1 MRVYLIIL
9 ALLICFLQANFICA
23 QYVPSKVVNNAEKV
37 HLHIDRF
44 VFGAG
49 ETVWFKAYIHSGE
62 SNGVT
67 SSVLH
72 AEFLKG
78 DSLISYQRLPVVLAV
93 SNGQF
98 VLPDSLFTGWYT
110 VRAYTEAML
119 NQQPARFFQTD
130 IYIHGLKG
138 GHKDKPAFFND
149 SIRVSFFPEGGSLI
163 KGLESTVAFKVT
175 DEWGNPLD
183 FSGIV
188 RAENGDSLA
197 LIHTYH
203 NGMGEFKLRP
213 FNGQRYY
220 VETSAAGNNT
230 KYFLP
235 VPLEEG
241 AVLSLIYHPEGVYF
255 DLAQAVNS
263 RKKKASVIVGNMFQ
277 KEVFRR
283 KISDKDN
290 NIQGL
295 LKTKQLNSGILS
307 VTVFNDEGL
316 PLAERL
322 IFINN
327 KEYKQ
332 AAHIIQDTIDF
343 GVKAKNHIKIVL
355 NDTVQGSLSV
365 SITNAELGFTS
376 QRPASIISDLLLKS
390 EIKGDILS
398 PDWYFQEGNDSVSTG
413 LDLLML
419 TQGWRNYNWMPEDK
433 NPMGLKQFKDP
444 SFITIRGRALLR
456 GTKTPLSDS
465 KLMVVLSAK
474 GITNNILLTETDKQ
488 GHFII
493 DSLLF
498 FGKARF
504 YFAEQREKKK
514 ARYIDIVLS
523 ESVFPDK
530 HLPEESTRQVYMD
543 RQHQHYHK
551 IPDSIIN
558 YLEEI
563 TRAEGKMMQGVT
575 VTAKK
580 KTPVEKLEDEYTVGA
595 FSTNA
600 FVERVIDLVNTNEP
614 IVQPN
619 IFEYLKSRIPGLM
632 IADPDLSKYPPDPSE
647 PGFDPRND
655 PTKLRLFYRQLPSVS
670 SLGNPPMV
678 VYLNEIETDPDV
690 IATIPAA
697 EIALIK
703 IYSSFVSA
711 PGSGPGGVMA
721 IYTKKSKDISEPLG
735 STISYE
741 GFSVIKEFYAP
752 NYKAD
757 PSLIFKPDTRITIDW
772 RPNIFVNNINPVIP
786 ISFYNSDRTKR
797 FRVVVEGMTTSGKLI
812 SIEQIISK

>member
-1 MRVYLIIL
+1 MRFRISFLGLLLCILPMSMLNAQDSPAKNSYLT
-9 ALLICFLQANFICA
+9 
-23 QYVPSKVVNNAEKV
+23 EKV
-37 HLHIDRF
+37 HLHIDRY

-49 ETVWFKAYIHSGE
+49 ETIWFKAYMQSGDI
-62 SNGVT
+62 SGLT

-72 AEFLKG
+72 VELLLG
-78 DSLISYQRLPVVLAV
+78 DSLLSYQRLPVVLSV

-98 VLPDSLFTGWYT
+98 VLPDSLLTGWYT
-110 VRAYTEAML
+110 IRAYTDAML
-119 NQQPARFFQTD
+119 YQLPVRSIQTS
-130 IYIHGLKG
+130 IFIHGKNG
-138 GHKDKPAFFND
+138 GQRSKLEEFSD
-149 SIRVSFFPEGGSLI
+149 SMLVSFFPEGGSLVM
-163 KGLESTVAFKVT
+163 GLESTIAFKVT
-175 DEWGNPLD
+175 DEWGNPVE
-183 FSGIV
+183 FSGVV
-188 RAENGDSLA
+188 RAENGDS
-197 LIHTYH
+197 ITTVSTYH

-213 FNGQRYY
+213 SSGQQYFVSASIKGSIIKYY
-220 VETSAAGNNT
+220 
-230 KYFLP
+230 LP
-235 VPLEEG
+235 EAVEEG
-241 AVLSLIYHPEGVYF
+241 VVLSLIYHPEGMF
-255 DLAQAVNS
+255 FELNQAVSS
-263 RKKKASVIVGNMFQ
+263 RKKKASVVVGRMFQ

-283 KISDKDN
+283 KITDKEN
-290 NIQGL
+290 TFQGVL
-295 LKTKQLNSGILS
+295 NTKQLTSGILA
-307 VTVFNDEGL
+307 VTVLNEDGL

-327 KEYKQ
+327 KEYRQ
-332 AAHIIQDTIDF
+332 AVKIIPDTIDF
-343 GVKAKNHIKIVL
+343 RSKARNRLKIAL
-355 NDTVQGSLSV
+355 TDTVLGSLSL
-365 SITNAELGFTS
+365 SITNADYGYTS
-376 QRPASIISDLLLKS
+376 VRPASIISDLLLTS
-390 EIKGDILS
+390 ELKGDIVN

-419 TQGWRNYNWMPEDK
+419 TQGWRNYKWAIHDK
-433 NPMGLKQFKDP
+433 NSDLSKLYKDP
-444 SFITIRGRALLR
+444 AYITIRGRALLR
-456 GTKTPLSDS
+456 GTKSPLSDS
-465 KLMVVLSAK
+465 RLMVVLSAK

-488 GHFII
+488 GYFTI

-514 ARYIDIVLS
+514 ARYIDIILS
-523 ESVFPDK
+523 EGISSDK
-530 HLPEESTRQVYMD
+530 LLPEKRTRHLLVD
-543 RQHQHYHK
+543 RQHQHYQK

-575 VTAKK
+575 VTAKM

-614 IVQPN
+614 VVQPN

-632 IADPDLSKYPPDPSE
+632 IADPDLSKRPPDPSE

-655 PTKLRLFYRQLPSVS
+655 PTKLRLFYRQMPSVS

-711 PGSGPGGVMA
+711 PGAGPGGVMA
-721 IYTKKSKDISEPLG
+721 IYTKKSKDMSDPLG

-741 GFSVIKEFYAP
+741 GFSVIKEFFAP

-772 RPNIFVNNINPVIP
+772 RPNIFVNNIDPVIP

>member
-1 MRVYLIIL
+1 MRFRMIVLGF
-9 ALLICFLQANFICA
+9 LICGFTGSFLHAQDNLAKNNFM
-23 QYVPSKVVNNAEKV
+23 SEKV
-37 HLHIDRF
+37 HLHIDRY

-49 ETVWFKAYIHSGE
+49 ETVWFKAYILSGDT
-62 SNGVT
+62 SGLT

-72 AEFLKG
+72 VELLLG
-78 DSLISYQRLPVVLAV
+78 DSLLSYQRLPVVLSV

-98 VLPDSLFTGWYT
+98 FLADSLVTGWYT

-119 NQQPARFFQTD
+119 NQQPNSFFQSS
-130 IYIHGLKG
+130 IFIHGRKNG
-138 GHKDKPAFFND
+138 QKSQTDVFRD
-149 SIRVSFFPEGGSLI
+149 SMLVSFFPEGGNLV
-163 KGLESTVAFKVT
+163 KGLESTVAFKAT
-175 DEWGNPLD
+175 DEWGFPVD
-183 FSGIV
+183 FSGVV
-188 RAENGDSLA
+188 RAENGDSIA
-197 LIHTYH
+197 VANTFKF
-203 NGMGEFKLRP
+203 GMGEFKLRP
-213 FNGQRYY
+213 SIGQRYY
-220 VETSAAGNNT
+220 VSTSVKGSII
-230 KYFLP
+230 KYYLP
-235 VPLEEG
+235 EVVDEG
-241 AVLSLIYHPEGVYF
+241 VALSMIYHPEGIYF
-255 DLAQAVNS
+255 ELNQAGSN
-263 RKKKASVIVGNMFQ
+263 RMKNASVVVGHMFQ

-283 KISDKDN
+283 KITDKEN
-290 NIQGL
+290 TFQGVL
-295 LKTKQLNSGILS
+295 NTKQLTSGILA
-307 VTVFNDEGL
+307 VTVLNDDGL

-327 KEYKQ
+327 KEYRQ
-332 AAHIIQDTIDF
+332 AVKII
-343 GVKAKNHIKIVL
+343 A
-355 NDTVQGSLSV
+355 DTVDFRSKARNYLKIALTDTVLGSLSL
-365 SITNAELGFTS
+365 SITNADYGYTS
-376 QRPASIISDLLLKS
+376 VRPASIISDLLLTS
-390 EIKGDILS
+390 ELKGDIVN

-419 TQGWRNYNWMPEDK
+419 TQGWRNYKWAIHDK
-433 NPMGLKQFKDP
+433 NSDLSKLYKDP
-444 SFITIRGRALLR
+444 AYITIRGRALLR
-456 GTKTPLSDS
+456 GTKSPLSDS
-465 KLMVVLSAK
+465 RLMVVLSAK

-488 GHFII
+488 GYFTI

-514 ARYIDIVLS
+514 ARYIDIIIS
-523 ESVFPDK
+523 EGISSDK
-530 HLPEESTRQVYMD
+530 LLPEKRARQLLVD
-543 RQHQHYHK
+543 RQHQHYQK

-575 VTAKK
+575 VTAKM

-614 IVQPN
+614 VVQPN

-632 IADPDLSKYPPDPSE
+632 IADPDLSKSPPDPSQ

-655 PTKLRLFYRQLPSVS
+655 PTKLRLFYRQMPSVS

-711 PGSGPGGVMA
+711 PGAGPGGVMA
-721 IYTKKSKDISEPLG
+721 IYTKKSKDMSDPLG

-741 GFSVIKEFYAP
+741 GFSVIKEFFAP

-757 PSLIFKPDTRITIDW
+757 PSIIFKPDTRITIDW
-772 RPNIFVNNINPVIP
+772 RPNIFVNNIDPVIP